1 LILSAPYNSETKID
15 SAHIRQIE
23 SKVKAE
29 RGEVSALDS
38 KLTEKGAPYS
48 KWKLRQAMSR
58 LNEVET
64 FLLPQALKAQT
75 EYYAA
80 KWLETA
86 EYEIAAA
93 AQTRQNVQKDSDKF
107 GSDTVEVGD

>member
-1 LILSAPYNSETKID
+1 MKVD
-15 SAHIRQIE
+15 SAHVRQIE
-23 SKVKAE
+23 AKVKAE
-29 RGEVSALDS
+29 IAEVSALDS

-86 EYEIAAA
+86 EHEIAAA
-93 AQTRQNVQKDSDKF
+93 AQTRQNVQKDSDEF
-107 GSDTVEVGD
+107 GPDMVEMSD

>member
-1 LILSAPYNSETKID
+1 LSAAYNGEMKID
-15 SAHIRQIE
+15 SAHIRQIK

-29 RGEVSALDS
+29 RVEVPALDRQ
-38 KLTEKGAPYS
+38 LTENGAPYS
-48 KWKLRQAMSR
+48 KWKLQQAMSR
-58 LNEVET
+58 LSEVET

-93 AQTRQNVQKDSDKF
+93 AQTRQNVQKDSDNF
-107 GSDTVEVGD
+107 GPDIAEIGD